1 VGCRSSSSGNKAMV
15 RSTIISA
22 SSGLK
27 LDVGDG
33 IRIPDRL
40 LELLGK
46 LPARDSSRVQE
57 PANSVVGELSAK

>member
-22 SSGLK
+22 SSGL
-27 LDVGDG
+27 DVGDG
-33 IRIPDRL
+33 IRILDRL
-40 LELLGK
+40 LKLLGK